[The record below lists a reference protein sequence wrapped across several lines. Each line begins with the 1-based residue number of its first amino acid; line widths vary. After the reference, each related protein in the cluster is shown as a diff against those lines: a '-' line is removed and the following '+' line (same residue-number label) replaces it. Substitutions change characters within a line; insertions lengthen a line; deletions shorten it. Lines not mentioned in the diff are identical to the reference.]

1 MSLLSPVTPENAHL
15 VANLYGNLGGLY
27 HQQGNTELAKQAMEQ
42 GISLLEQYQL
52 LYMNDSIVQICN
64 YAALLTD
71 TGEASRGLS
80 SLRKCARL
88 VKEYNSDQYL
98 DYAIIQE
105 AMGTAYLVQADI
117 EQATSHL
124 KKLWQSMK

>member
-88 VKEYNSDQYL
+88 VKELQFRSVSGLCHYSGSYGNCLS
-98 DYAIIQE
+98 
-105 AMGTAYLVQADI
+105 GTG
-117 EQATSHL
+117 
-124 KKLWQSMK
+124 

>member
-64 YAALLTD
+64 YAALLQIPV
-71 TGEASRGLS
+71 
-80 SLRKCARL
+80 KRL
-88 VKEYNSDQYL
+88 V
-98 DYAIIQE
+98 DYPPYANVP
-105 AMGTAYLVQADI
+105 G
-117 EQATSHL
+117 
-124 KKLWQSMK
+124 W

>member
-1 MSLLSPVTPENAHL
+1 MFIHSEFHHIIERPAMSLLSPVTPENAHL

-71 TGEASRGLS
+71 TGLP
-80 SLRKCARL
+80 K
-88 VKEYNSDQYL
+88 
-98 DYAIIQE
+98 
-105 AMGTAYLVQADI
+105 
-117 EQATSHL
+117 
-124 KKLWQSMK
+124 